1 MLGIDRDTARKTW
14 TVFVI
19 ALLIWVIYLVR
30 KPLLIFVLAIF
41 FAYVVY
47 PLVRFAERERRVRI
61 PRLAAIIIVYLLV
74 IIVIVGVVGVIG
86 STIADQATALANQL
100 PAFINDPSGL
110 YKIPLPHWLEPM
122 RARGIA
128 IIQQQFRANT
138 SAANALPAL
147 RSAGTK
153 VLQIG
158 GHLIYVVLVP
168 LLSFIFVKDAPLIR
182 RQISEWLAN
191 SRHQPMWDGILTD
204 MGFMLEHYIRS
215 LLLLSLSTLTFYS
228 IALSL
233 MKVPYAILLAAVG
246 AVLEVI
252 PLLGPLAAIVIAF
265 LVALF
270 SGYSHLLWLVA
281 FFAAFRTMQ
290 DYVFNPYLM
299 SEGVEVHPL
308 LVIFGII
315 AGDEIAGIT
324 GMFLSIP
331 VLAAAKIILIR
342 VRHEIASKHGQPAP
356 VATVDRGAG
365 IEPHS
370 DKKRQ

>member
-1 MLGIDRDTARKTW
+1 MLGIDRDTARKAW
-14 TVFVI
+14 TVFAI
-19 ALLIWVIYLVR
+19 ALLIWVIYQVR

-47 PLVRFAERERRVRI
+47 PLIRFAERERRVRI

-74 IIVIVGVVGVIG
+74 IIIIVGVAGVLG
-86 STIADQATALANQL
+86 SMIVDQATALANQL
-100 PAFINDPSGL
+100 PSFINDPRAL

-122 RARGIA
+122 RARGISV
-128 IIQQQFRANT
+128 IQQQFRANT

-147 RSAGTK
+147 RVAGSK
-153 VLQIG
+153 ALQIG

-182 RQISEWLAN
+182 HQINEWLAG
-191 SRHQPMWDGILTD
+191 SRHRAMWDGVLTD
-204 MGFMLEHYIRS
+204 MNFMLEHYIRS

-233 MKVPYAILLAAVG
+233 MHVPYAILMAGIG
-246 AVLEVI
+246 AVLEFI
-252 PLLGPLAAIVIAF
+252 PLLGPLAAIVVAF

-270 SGYSHLLWLVA
+270 SGYPHLLWMAA
-281 FFAAFRTMQ
+281 FFAAFRTLQ
-290 DYVFNPYLM
+290 DYVISPYLM

-315 AGDEIAGIT
+315 AGDEIAGVT

-331 VLAAAKIILIR
+331 VLAAAKIIMIR
-342 VRHEIASKHGQPAP
+342 IRHEMAAKHGQPTP
-356 VATVDRGAG
+356 VAAIDRGPG
-365 IEPHS
+365 VEPHS
-370 DKKRQ
+370 DKKR